1 MREIQV
7 YTIENGIEHS
17 EGSIFSRIDSVGV
30 DRVYSNLGNALL
42 DAEEEGVEVIQHTFR
57 LTSSEVIEDY
67 SEDEE

>member
-42 DAEEEGVEVIQHTFR
+42 DAEGEGGEVI
-57 LTSSEVIEDY
+57 
-67 SEDEE
+67 